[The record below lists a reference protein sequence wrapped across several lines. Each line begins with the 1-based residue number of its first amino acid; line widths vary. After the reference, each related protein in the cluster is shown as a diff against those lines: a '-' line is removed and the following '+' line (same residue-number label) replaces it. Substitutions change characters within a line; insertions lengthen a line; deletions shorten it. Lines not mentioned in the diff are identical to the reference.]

1 MTQANDSH
9 IATVGASGSTV
20 ATQLA
25 GGKEHQVV
33 CIAGS
38 DGHIKGTKD
47 TYYAV
52 NKLATDAAVSAL
64 TFTHVANA
72 DKVYATLHHAA
83 TATKRV
89 TLKKVEL
96 FIAATAAGILNLELR
111 RITATTLPATGNP
124 QITPISA
131 NADTTP
137 ASEAICL
144 SLPTTAPS
152 MVANQPFFSQEF
164 NLGANTAQTTSF
176 PADAISLFPPEGMPA
191 DDDWYELTIPA
202 GVAGGYAI
210 VARNSAAVAIKF
222 TVRWIF
228 TEE

>member
-1 MTQANDSH
+1 MTQANAS
-9 IATVGASGSTV
+9 AT
-20 ATQLA
+20 ATGGDVLATHTA
-25 GGKEHQVV
+25 GGKEHPVV
-33 CIAGS
+33 MIAGS

-52 NKLATDAAVSAL
+52 NRLAVENAVSAL
-64 TFTHVANA
+64 TFTHVANT
-72 DKVYATLHHAA
+72 DKVYATLHHPA
-83 TATKRV
+83 TAAKRV

-96 FIAATAAGILNLELR
+96 FIAATAAGIWNLELR
-111 RITATTLPATGNP
+111 RITSATLPATGNP
-124 QITPISA
+124 AVTPLSA
-131 NADTTP
+131 NADASTP
-137 ASEAICL
+137 AAEAICL
-144 SLPTTAPS
+144 ALPTTAPS
-152 MVANQPFFSQEF
+152 MLANQVFFSQEF

-191 DDDWYELTIPA
+191 DDDWFELTIPA

-210 VARNSAAVAIKF
+210 VGRCSAAVAIKF